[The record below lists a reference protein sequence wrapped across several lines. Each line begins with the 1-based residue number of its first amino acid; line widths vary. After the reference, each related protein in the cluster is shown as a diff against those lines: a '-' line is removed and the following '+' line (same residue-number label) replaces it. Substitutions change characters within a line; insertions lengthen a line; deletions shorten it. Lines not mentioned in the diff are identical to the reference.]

1 MTKENKQIIDSYN
14 RATASELWEVYG
26 RFSHAKQN
34 AMDYCKRKQYEHHGH
49 AGRILSA
56 NTFIFT
62 YCFRVDNENE
72 SYLYYITPSREKK
85 IALVED

>member
-1 MTKENKQIIDSYN
+1 MTKENQNIINSYN
-14 RATASELWEVYG
+14 RSTASELWEVYG
-26 RFSHAKQN
+26 RYSHAKQN
-34 AMDYCKRKQYEHHGH
+34 AMDYCKRVQYEQGGH

-62 YCFRVDNENE
+62 YCFRVDTETE

-85 IALVED
+85 IVLEED